1 MADKNWG
8 GFKMDKNYIYQ
19 VSIREWI
26 ENDWGKEIFVPIY
39 GGKKDDKW
47 DVFFQSYLVSADET
61 EQQLETDSYDIHGS
75 LLPGITVYGSWD
87 SGEAVYHKWGNDSN
101 IEPFVIK
108 RNYNGLAS
116 NNVEIVEEF
125 RFLFNLYYN
134 SQSKEYIDL
143 ENDITVIKISD
154 NDLVSVHKRYL
165 KSYLAVK
172 NMALIMH
179 IDSRCVDIMKES
191 LSADGVVYRN
201 EDNTVFYTVNIGT
214 SNAEIQQKNFST
226 LYGKKVLFGCELKDC
241 NIWPYNEEKHY
252 IDFIIG
258 IDDDGKEIH
267 HSCDPSK
274 LSNYFGANPTAPHY
288 LTPVFFD
295 SAVLQKYYLNPE
307 RYKVEDCIIRCGTL
321 WSLYI
326 DNQNTGYVSAY
337 LGDLGRNLPSEQE
350 QHYWRGFNKP
360 LDAKLSTTKFRRDFM
375 SIPTDPQSL
384 DFVFKKTYLKINHQ
398 FTEKMGWPLFLEL
411 DKQDLYNF
419 EGLRIP
425 INNSIVE
432 MDMLVLSL
440 VKVILDSLN
449 EKKIVAQLTGTYE
462 KLTGSISKLE
472 AWFQEKHLSDYQE
485 HIKFLRDLQELRSS
499 GTGHRKGKGY
509 QKISKVFDIQ
519 RENYA
524 ETFSNILD
532 NVISFLN
539 YIEAHFEE
547 LSQ

>member
-1 MADKNWG
+1 
-8 GFKMDKNYIYQ
+8 MDKNYIYQ

-440 VKVILDSLN
+440 VKVVLDSLN

-539 YIEAHFEE
+539 YIKAHFEE
-547 LSQ
+547 LSK